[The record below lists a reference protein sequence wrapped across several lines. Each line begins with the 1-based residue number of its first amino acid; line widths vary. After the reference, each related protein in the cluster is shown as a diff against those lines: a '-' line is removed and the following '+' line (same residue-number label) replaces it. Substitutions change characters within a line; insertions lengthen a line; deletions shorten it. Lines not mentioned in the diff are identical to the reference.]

1 MIIKNRFLPLLCR
14 GGQVTSL
21 SDPGE
26 GLCELM
32 EWLQRR
38 PLVSAE
44 EDEPPSKKQRA
55 DDECKIC
62 FDKDIDSVFVPCGHV
77 LACFSCA
84 ISVKKCPI
92 CKRSCKALKTYKA

>member
-1 MIIKNRFLPLLCR
+1 MCDFI
-14 GGQVTSL
+14 
-21 SDPGE
+21 
-26 GLCELM
+26 

-38 PLVSAE
+38 PLVTTE
-44 EDEPPSKKQRA
+44 EDEPPRKKQRA